1 MILFLLLL
9 LLSPAALSFVN
20 PARSQPPLCKKWL
33 ELYEEHCN
41 QESPDSHGHP
51 TTTLASDRGSI
62 ASAATETRPVATRA
76 ALREARNI
84 VAEREPNTRGSSN
97 PVRSSP
103 SNITSTNITSTN
115 ITSTN
120 ITSTNITS
128 INTTTAGNNG
138 SSNSTDTSK
147 ENPNPNPYFE
157 KSWLSCCEVASHARM
172 LSANK
177 AENKEEEEKHEITSG
192 VYKIKSGPF
201 AQTLAYC
208 NIDNNK
214 EGWTVILRRYNGQ
227 LVFNRS
233 WEEYEFGFGSLDEEF
248 WYGLNR
254 ISSLTN
260 NGSWELQ
267 IELETDK
274 NESIK
279 ANYDHFLTAKYDHFL
294 VRGPNDF
301 YNLILS
307 GYSGEGLGV
316 EDFLWGWAGRPF
328 TTIDRDNNDP
338 TGATSCA
345 DIAKSGWW
353 YTKTCYVD
361 RGFNLNK
368 AYENNGIR
376 WEKDSYRTI
385 TIKRLVAKMRQKG
398 CLTNER

>member
-1 MILFLLLL
+1 MEGKVILLLL
-9 LLSPAALSFVN
+9 LLSSVALSFVN
-20 PARSQPPLCKKWL
+20 SARSQPPLCKKWQ

-41 QESPDSHGHP
+41 QESSVSHGEP
-51 TTTLASDRGSI
+51 TTTQPSDRGRSL

-76 ALREARNI
+76 ALREARSA
-84 VAEREPNTRGSSN
+84 VAERDPNRRGSSN

-103 SNITSTNITSTN
+103 SNITYTNN
-115 ITSTN
+115 
-120 ITSTNITS
+120 TS
-128 INTTTAGNNG
+128 INTTTGGTNNG
-138 SSNSTDTSK
+138 SSNSTNNSK

-157 KSWLSCCEVASHARM
+157 KSWLSCCEVASHARL
-172 LSANK
+172 LSTEK
-177 AENKEEEEKHEITSG
+177 AENKEEKKHEITSG

-201 AQTLAYC
+201 AQTMAYC

-248 WYGLNR
+248 WYGLSR

-267 IELETDK
+267 IELETHQNK
-274 NESIK
+274 SLI
-279 ANYDHFLTAKYDHFL
+279 AKYDHFL
-294 VRGPNDF
+294 VKGPNEQ

-307 GYSGEGLGV
+307 GYRGEVNG
-316 EDFLWGWAGRPF
+316 DFLKGWAGRPF
-328 TTIDRDNNDP
+328 TTIDKDNNDP

-353 YTKTCYVD
+353 YTNTCYAD
-361 RGFNLNK
+361 RGLNLNK
-368 AYENNGIR
+368 AYEKDGIK
-376 WEKDSYRTI
+376 WEKDSYETI
-385 TIKRLVAKMRQKG
+385 YIKRLVAKMRQKG
-398 CLTNER
+398 CLQNER

>member
-1 MILFLLLL
+1 MILLL
-9 LLSPAALSFVN
+9 LLSSGALSLVSS
-20 PARSQPPLCKKWL
+20 ARSQPPLCKKWQ

-41 QESPDSHGHP
+41 QGSPASHENP
-51 TTTLASDRGSI
+51 TTTHASGRGSF

-76 ALREARNI
+76 ALREARSV
-84 VAEREPNTRGSSN
+84 VAARDPDRRGNAS

-103 SNITSTNITSTN
+103 TNNSTN
-115 ITSTN
+115 
-120 ITSTNITS
+120 TS
-128 INTTTAGNNG
+128 INNTSITENNA
-138 SSNSTDTSK
+138 SSNSTNNSK
-147 ENPNPNPYFE
+147 EENPNANPYFE
-157 KSWLSCCEVASHARM
+157 KSWLSCCEVASHARN
-172 LSANK
+172 LSSNK
-177 AENKEEEEKHEITSG
+177 AGNEEEKKHKITSG

-208 NIDNNK
+208 NIDNNI

-248 WYGLNR
+248 WYGLSR

-274 NESIK
+274 NETLT
-279 ANYDHFLTAKYDHFL
+279 ANYANFL
-294 VRGPNDF
+294 VRGPNAL

-307 GYSGEGLGV
+307 GYRGKGEDI
-316 EDFLWGWAGRPF
+316 EDFLWGWSGRPF
-328 TTIDRDNNDP
+328 TTIDKDNNDP

-345 DIAKSGWW
+345 EIAKSGWW
-353 YTKTCYVD
+353 YTKTCYAD

-368 AYENNGIR
+368 EYEKNGIR

-385 TIKRLVAKMRQKG
+385 NIKRLVAKMRQKG
-398 CLTNER
+398 CLEKKS